1 MFLKAGYKN
10 GFALVPFSLMF
21 CEILVAIPAKT
32 ITVHLK
38 AREIELPDNFHS
50 LGGIARAKKLSPE
63 RRKEIYVN
71 DCFGDFTQEDVLKV
85 CKTFKNGKIYT
96 EF

>member
-1 MFLKAGYKN
+1 MKVK
-10 GFALVPFSLMF
+10 
-21 CEILVAIPAKT
+21 IPAKT

-63 RRKEIYVN
+63 RRKEISQN
-71 DCFGDFTQEDVLKV
+71 ANKAKMEK
-85 CKTFKNGKIYT
+85 KKAKNK
-96 EF
+96 